1 MFAKMINAYALQLP
15 PIIAHRNRIAYLG
28 EQLAREALRVMVR
41 GGTARVFNLGCG
53 PAHEVQRFLME
64 DEVSNYVHFTL
75 ADFNQET
82 LQHTA
87 GVLDKLKQRH
97 ERRTTI
103 QMTKKA
109 VHQLIKGGRSH
120 GAISQE

>member
-1 MFAKMINAYALQLP
+1 
-15 PIIAHRNRIAYLG
+15 
-28 EQLAREALRVMVR
+28 
-41 GGTARVFNLGCG
+41 
-53 PAHEVQRFLME
+53 ME

-109 VHQLIKGGRSH
+109 VHQLIKAADRTVQYPRSELYDCIYCA
-120 GAISQE
+120 GLFDYLSDRACSN